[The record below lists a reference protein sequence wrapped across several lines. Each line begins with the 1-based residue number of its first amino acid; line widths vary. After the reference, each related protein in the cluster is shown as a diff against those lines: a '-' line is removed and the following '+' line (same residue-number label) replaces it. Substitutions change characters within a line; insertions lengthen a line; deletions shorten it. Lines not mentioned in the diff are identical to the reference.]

1 MAEIDTQ
8 AQEEEANLRIQ
19 VKNFL
24 TDENGDY
31 VDKIRSLIDQKSKR
45 LPIDL
50 HDLRHYDQDLA
61 ADLLDRPLDFVLP
74 FQEVLSEVIQTM
86 MDPTEFQK
94 EVDLDGGAL
103 NEIYQVGFEGSFGP
117 NHVTPRGLR
126 AKLISKM
133 VCVEGIVTKASLV
146 RPKVVKSVH
155 YCKETKKQV
164 KREYRDAMSLSKDGP
179 TTSVYP
185 TKDEHG
191 NPYQTEYGLCVYK
204 DHQTVTLQEMPESA
218 PMGQLPRS
226 VDVILE
232 GDLVDRVKPGD
243 RVRMIGIYRA
253 LAGTSSG
260 QTSGIF
266 RTVIIGN
273 NVLQI
278 GKDVGGVIMTPND
291 IQNIRAVAKRNNVF
305 NLLSRS
311 LAPSIYGH
319 SFIKKA
325 LLLMLMGGVEKNLDN
340 GTHLRGDINIM
351 MVGDPSTAKSQLLR
365 FVLRIAP
372 LAINTTGRGSSGV
385 GLTAAVTSDPDTGE
399 RRLEAGAMVLADR
412 GVVCIDEFDK
422 MNDADRV
429 AIHEVME
436 QQTVTI
442 AKAGIHTSLNAR
454 CSVLAAANPIY
465 GAYDRTLSAQR
476 NVSLPDSLLS
486 RFDLLFIV
494 LDTMDPTID
503 RAISNHVIRM
513 HRYQRP
519 GQEGIPIPLNG
530 GGFNTSV
537 LQDDDA
543 ENDDGEENTPVYQ
556 KVNPLLHGGIIEE
569 IEEEEALE
577 RQSLQRAPSPGG
589 SSSQRRIAQS
599 QNEKL
604 VTVEF
609 AKKFIHYAKNRLKP
623 TLTDEAN
630 ERISAAYAEM
640 RSGAASSQRTLP
652 VTARALETIIRLSSA
667 HAKVRLSQKVE
678 VQDVDEALK
687 IMNFALNNN
696 AEARPHGSEVP
707 VNPYNNDVNNSN
719 NNNMDV
725 DSSNFDGG
733 SDNPDSNV
741 STNAS
746 KKRDAV
752 SSNNNSNNNMMMG
765 DKNDMGGN
773 ASKRQKVSSTAAT
786 TTTTTTTTTTS
797 TSLNTEEARLA
808 FLKRQ
813 LMRLGRL
820 MDDDEENDENKMS
833 VADLLRELN
842 AKLPTG
848 DVLSPPFTE
857 DELDKFLK
865 ILESENKLMYRDGE
879 IHLI

>member
-1 MAEIDTQ
+1 
-8 AQEEEANLRIQ
+8 
-19 VKNFL
+19 
-24 TDENGDY
+24 
-31 VDKIRSLIDQKSKR
+31 
-45 LPIDL
+45 
-50 HDLRHYDQDLA
+50 
-61 ADLLDRPLDFVLP
+61 
-74 FQEVLSEVIQTM
+74 
-86 MDPTEFQK
+86 
-94 EVDLDGGAL
+94 
-103 NEIYQVGFEGSFGP
+103 
-117 NHVTPRGLR
+117 
-126 AKLISKM
+126 
-133 VCVEGIVTKASLV
+133 
-146 RPKVVKSVH
+146 
-155 YCKETKKQV
+155 
-164 KREYRDAMSLSKDGP
+164 
-179 TTSVYP
+179 
-185 TKDEHG
+185 
-191 NPYQTEYGLCVYK
+191 
-204 DHQTVTLQEMPESA
+204 
-218 PMGQLPRS
+218 MGQLPRS

-243 RVRMIGIYRA
+243 RVRMVGIYRA
-253 LAGTSSG
+253 LAGNVTGS
-260 QTSGIF
+260 TSGIF
-266 RTVIIGN
+266 RTVILGN

-278 GKDVGGVIMTPND
+278 GKDVGGVVMTPND
-291 IQNIRAVAKRNNVF
+291 IQNIRAVAKRDNVF
-305 NLLSRS
+305 NLLARS

-325 LLLMLMGGVEKNLDN
+325 LLLMLLGGVEKNLEN

-503 RAISNHVIRM
+503 RAISNHVLRM

-519 GQEGIPIPLNG
+519 GQEGVPLPLNG
-530 GGFNTSV
+530 GSLGASI
-537 LQDDDA
+537 LQDEDA
-543 ENDDGEENTPVYQ
+543 DNDDSEDNTPVYQ

-569 IEEEEALE
+569 IEQEE
-577 RQSLQRAPSPGG
+577 RQSMQRAPSPGG
-589 SSSQRRIAQS
+589 SSTQRQLARS

-630 ERISAAYAEM
+630 EKISAAYAEM

-652 VTARALETIIRLSSA
+652 VTARALETIIRLATA
-667 HAKVRLSQKVE
+667 HAKVRLSQKVQVE
-678 VQDVDEALK
+678 DVNEALK

-696 AEARPHGSEVP
+696 AEAVPEGSEETQQT
-707 VNPYNNDVNNSN
+707 YED
-719 NNNMDV
+719 
-725 DSSNFDGG
+725 
-733 SDNPDSNV
+733 
-741 STNAS
+741 T
-746 KKRDAV
+746 
-752 SSNNNSNNNMMMG
+752 SSNNINDSSSTDAGSNTLVQPKENTKKRSASAGDDNSNDNMMMG
-765 DKNDMGGN
+765 VNEEAGT
-773 ASKRQKVSSTAAT
+773 ASKRQK
-786 TTTTTTTTTTS
+786 TTS
-797 TSLNTEEARLA
+797 TTDTASSLNTEEARFA
-808 FLKRQ
+808 FLKKQ

-820 MDDDEENDENKMS
+820 MDDDDENDENKIS
-833 VADLLRELN
+833 IEDLLKELN
-842 AKLPTG
+842 SKLPSN
-848 DVLSPPFTE
+848 DVLSPPFTHE
-857 DELDKFLK
+857 ELDKFLK
-865 ILESENKLMYRDGE
+865 VLENENKLMYRDGE